1 MKFDEIGL
9 PSESFMPKL
18 AGKIRLKPGEFG
30 LFMRMHNGHY
40 SKVSS
45 KEAGSEL
52 RETEFFAFRAIK
64 SITLYFKENEIVI
77 HDEGVSEFESVQSL
91 IECFISDRIMAPPKR
106 IQLVVDNAA
115 VNEKE
120 TVRNLLQFAE
130 GKKRNIELNAGAA
143 RDSELKTA
151 PPKKAKKKKFL
162 PKTSRV

>member
-1 MKFDEIGL
+1 MG
-9 PSESFMPKL
+9 
-18 AGKIRLKPGEFG
+18 
-30 LFMRMHNGHY
+30 
-40 SKVSS
+40 SS
-45 KEAGSEL
+45 CACKGAVSEL
-52 RETEFFAFRAIK
+52 RETEFSAFRAIK

-120 TVRNLLQFAE
+120 TVRNLLLFAE
-130 GKKRNIELNAGAA
+130 GKKRNIELNAA

-151 PPKKAKKKKFL
+151 PPKKAKNFAKNIER
-162 PKTSRV
+162 KTIPIDK